1 MVKKKYQVILQNNYT
16 EKIAFLARTINF
28 LEDVFEDAECEEILV
43 DSHQLENYIVVI
55 EGIKCKYDLS
65 ESISI
70 FTEKYDVS
78 ASIGKGDTSL
88 RTLYEEIIDYYRE
101 TLHYKMKEY
110 ATKTIATRHE
120 YYLGILFNGK
130 AFLLEGEED
139 KVLLPRIPQCFSAHT
154 HPSNI
159 PIPSKQDLRT
169 ITQLFTDRGIG
180 HVIETVGASLAIY
193 RVGPITIDDLEV
205 FKQLDNTSDIIK
217 ALNELTKK
225 TPIRLRYI

>member
-1 MVKKKYQVILQNNYT
+1 MKHKYQAIIKNNHT

-28 LEDVFEDAECEEILV
+28 LEDVLEDAECEEILI
-43 DSHQLENYIVVI
+43 DSHELENYTVIVD
-55 EGIKCKYDLS
+55 GIKCRYDLL
-65 ESISI
+65 ESINVFS
-70 FTEKYDVS
+70 EKHNVP
-78 ASIGKGDTSL
+78 ATIGKGDTSL

-130 AFLLEGEED
+130 AFLIEGEED
-139 KVLLPRIPQCFSAHT
+139 KVLLPRIPQCLSAHT

-159 PIPSKQDLRT
+159 PIPSKQDLKT
-169 ITQLFTDRGIG
+169 VTQLFTDRGIG
-180 HVIETVGASLAIY
+180 HIIETIGASLAIY
-193 RVGPITIDDLEV
+193 RVAPITIDDLEI
-205 FKQLDNTSDIIK
+205 FKQLENTNDIIK
-217 ALNELTKK
+217 ALNNLTKK